1 MAAHSGGSGRVA
13 TQQLLANHAEAGN
26 SSHQACS
33 TPPQLRRIRS
43 PAPSLEVCVKSCGL
57 WSFGSIEMLDFS
69 GFTSEP
75 PNSAVSTGLAAL
87 VAELHGLRPFPQTAQ
102 RLISTVCD
110 PNHRAA
116 EVISIIETDPELT
129 AKVLRL
135 VNSGAFGVR
144 HVCESIERGVVLL
157 GTRQVAELA
166 AARLALEQFEA
177 TGRLGMMVASH
188 SLSVAALS
196 RRLARGRAV
205 LSGVDVFTPGILHDV
220 GKLLLLQVDQGE
232 YSALLGEASPQ
243 AETSQEQERVLFG
256 FDHAMLADYVME
268 RWNLPEFLRTVV
280 SLHHDQDASFGH
292 GAQVVEAV
300 AVLRLADYL
309 DYALGV
315 DPAGDCAAEMAALD
329 AAELLELSEEALR
342 ALWPELLD
350 LRQRLG

>member
-1 MAAHSGGSGRVA
+1 MSFPRIVS
-13 TQQLLANHAEAGN
+13 E
-26 SSHQACS
+26 
-33 TPPQLRRIRS
+33 TPS
-43 PAPSLEVCVKSCGL
+43 
-57 WSFGSIEMLDFS
+57 
-69 GFTSEP
+69 
-75 PNSAVSTGLAAL
+75 SAVSTGLAAL

-102 RLISTVCD
+102 RLISTVCN

-116 EVISIIETDPELT
+116 EVIAIIETDPELT

-166 AARLALEQFEA
+166 AARLAFEQFEA
-177 TGRLGMMVASH
+177 AGRLGMAVAAH

-196 RRLARGRAV
+196 RRLARSRAA
-205 LSGVDVFTPGILHDV
+205 LASVDVFTPGILHDV

-232 YSALLGEASPQ
+232 YSALLTKASET
-243 AETSQEQERVLFG
+243 AETSHEPERILFG

-300 AVLRLADYL
+300 AVLRLADHL
-309 DYALGV
+309 DYALEV
-315 DPAGDCAAEMAALD
+315 DPTGECAPELALLD
-329 AAELLELSEEALR
+329 AAELLELSAEALR
-342 ALWPELLD
+342 TLWPELRELK
-350 LRQRLG
+350 QRLG